1 MQRLALLALL
11 IFAFSIPDADAQ
23 QHKQLRFTAGALLGI
38 NASQLDGDDQSGY
51 SKNGIVGGL
60 RGIAHLTPRFD
71 FNVELL
77 YAQRGSKP
85 SAKGNNGERPVTILL
100 NYAETP
106 FLITFKT
113 AEDWDGNYRLQLST
127 GLSYARL
134 LNSKVEETSGNT
146 PNIAGNE
153 NKFKKND
160 ISWKAGLAYLITPKL
175 SLGVRHTFS
184 LTPLLKENAI
194 SSESRNSLRSYYL
207 NLHLAYTL

>member
-1 MQRLALLALL
+1 MQRLALFTLL
-11 IFAFSIPDADAQ
+11 ILILFSSKADAQ
-23 QHKQLRFTAGALLGI
+23 QRRQQRFTAGALLGI

-60 RGIAHLTPRFD
+60 RGIARLTPRFD
-71 FNVELL
+71 LNVELL
-77 YAQRGSKP
+77 YTQRGSKP
-85 SAKGNNGERPVTILL
+85 SANGNNGERPVTIAL